1 MKRIFTL
8 LFAVLTATTIM
19 AQMHGPMKFVG
30 ASNMSVSTMNIDN
43 PSDTILFAM
52 NGMESGNITLPAM
65 KGMQQTIP
73 SFTISGAK
81 FTLGENH
88 VVTFADQTFSTKVK
102 VDGAE
107 KNITGSSLSGTY
119 NMADNSLMLTVV
131 FQYGKMPM
139 SMTYSVKGYYVKAVS
154 NPITVTVGGQFTYNN
169 DNVTYELRRYKDGE
183 TDKLD
188 VTVPS
193 YTLANTIMGDL
204 TLGSYTVKGLVYD
217 EAQGGYYRDYKNDGL
232 KFHFTAVQG
241 GKTTM
246 DKDYDFATDKDNN
259 ILVKYEGNNVSSI
272 VNTFQVGTMPFGI
285 VSVFS
290 GATTSINNITTTP
303 SHDLNTTPSQQ
314 YNLAGQR
321 VDNNYKGIVIVNGK
335 KYLRK

>member
-30 ASNMSVSTMNIDN
+30 ASNMKISTMSNDN

-65 KGMQQTIP
+65 KGMKTIP

-107 KNITGSSLSGTY
+107 KNITGTSLSGTY
-119 NMADNSLMLTVV
+119 NMADNSLSLTVV
-131 FQYGKMPM
+131 FQYGNMPM

-193 YTLANTIMGDL
+193 YSLANTIMGDL

-232 KFHFTAVQG
+232 KFHFIAVQG

-290 GATTSINNITTTP
+290 GATTSINDITTTP

>member
-30 ASNMSVSTMNIDN
+30 ASKMSVSTMNIDN

-65 KGMQQTIP
+65 KGMQTIP

-102 VDGAE
+102 VDGDE

-119 NMADNSLMLTVV
+119 NMADNSLSLTVV

-193 YTLANTIMGDL
+193 YTLANTIMGNL

-259 ILVKYEGNNVSSI
+259 ILVKYEGNDVSSI

-303 SHDLNTTPSQQ
+303 SHDFNTTPSQQ
-314 YNLAGQR
+314 YNLAGQC

>member
-30 ASNMSVSTMNIDN
+30 ASNMKVSTMNIDN

-65 KGMQQTIP
+65 KGMKTIP

-107 KNITGSSLSGTY
+107 KNITGTSLSGTY
-119 NMADNSLMLTVV
+119 NMEDNSLSLTVV

-193 YTLANTIMGDL
+193 YTLANTVMGNL

-290 GATTSINNITTTP
+290 GATTSIDDITTTP

>member
-30 ASNMSVSTMNIDN
+30 ASNMKVSTMSNDN

-65 KGMQQTIP
+65 KGMKTIP

-81 FTLGENH
+81 FTLGKNH

-107 KNITGSSLSGTY
+107 KNITGTSLSGTY
-119 NMADNSLMLTVV
+119 NMEDNSLSLTVV

-193 YTLANTIMGDL
+193 YTLANTIMGNL

-290 GATTSINNITTTP
+290 GATTSIDDITTTP

>member
-30 ASNMSVSTMNIDN
+30 ASNMKVSTMSNDN

-119 NMADNSLMLTVV
+119 NMADNSLSLTVV
-131 FQYGKMPM
+131 FQYGNMPM
-139 SMTYSVKGYYVKAVS
+139 PMTYTVKGYYVKAVS

-193 YTLANTIMGDL
+193 YTLANTIMGNL

-246 DKDYDFATDKDNN
+246 DKDYEFAAEKPNN
-259 ILVKYEGNNVSSI
+259 ILVKYEGNDVSSI

-290 GATTSINNITTTP
+290 GATTSINGVTTTP

>member
-30 ASNMSVSTMNIDN
+30 ASNMKVSTMSNDN

-65 KGMQQTIP
+65 KGMKTIP

-102 VDGAE
+102 VDGDE

-119 NMADNSLMLTVV
+119 NMADNSLSLTVV

-169 DNVTYELRRYKDGE
+169 DNVTYELRRYKDGK

-193 YTLANTIMGDL
+193 YTLANTIMGNL

-259 ILVKYEGNNVSSI
+259 ILVKYEGNDVSSI

-303 SHDLNTTPSQQ
+303 SHNLNTTSSQQ

>member
-30 ASNMSVSTMNIDN
+30 ASKMSVSTMNIDN

-65 KGMQQTIP
+65 KGMQTIP

-119 NMADNSLMLTVV
+119 NMADNSLSLTVV
-131 FQYGKMPM
+131 FQYGNMPM

-193 YTLANTIMGDL
+193 YTLANTIMGNL

-217 EAQGGYYRDYKNDGL
+217 EAQGGYYRDYKNDEL

-303 SHDLNTTPSQQ
+303 SHDFNTTSSVQ
-314 YNLAGQR
+314 YNLAGQC

>member
-30 ASNMSVSTMNIDN
+30 ASKMSVSTMNIDN

-65 KGMQQTIP
+65 KGMQTIP

-107 KNITGSSLSGTY
+107 KNITGTSLSGTY
-119 NMADNSLMLTVV
+119 NMEDNSLSLTVV

-193 YTLANTIMGDL
+193 YTLANTIMGNL

-290 GATTSINNITTTP
+290 GATTSIDDITTTP
-303 SHDLNTTPSQQ
+303 SHDFNTTSSQQ

>member
-30 ASNMSVSTMNIDN
+30 ASNMKVSTMNIDN

-65 KGMQQTIP
+65 KGMQTIP

-119 NMADNSLMLTVV
+119 NMADNSLSLTVV

-169 DNVTYELRRYKDGE
+169 DNVTYELRRYKDGK

-303 SHDLNTTPSQQ
+303 SHNLNTTPSQQ

-335 KYLRK
+335 KYLRR

>member
-30 ASNMSVSTMNIDN
+30 ASNMKVSTRSNDN

-65 KGMQQTIP
+65 KGMKTIP

-107 KNITGSSLSGTY
+107 KNITGTSLSGTY
-119 NMADNSLMLTVV
+119 NMEDNSLSLTVV

-193 YTLANTIMGDL
+193 YTLANTIMGNL

-290 GATTSINNITTTP
+290 GATTSIDDITTTP

>member
-30 ASNMSVSTMNIDN
+30 ASKMSVSTMNIDN

-88 VVTFADQTFSTKVK
+88 VVTFADQTFSAKVT

-119 NMADNSLMLTVV
+119 NMADNSLSLTVV

-193 YTLANTIMGDL
+193 YTLANTIMGNL

-290 GATTSINNITTTP
+290 GATTSINNITTTL

>member
-8 LFAVLTATTIM
+8 LFAAFTATTIM

-30 ASNMSVSTMNIDN
+30 ASNMKVSTMSNDN

-65 KGMQQTIP
+65 KGMKTIP

-107 KNITGSSLSGTY
+107 KNITGTSLSGTY
-119 NMADNSLMLTVV
+119 NMADNSLSLTVV
-131 FQYGKMPM
+131 FLLYGNMPM
-139 SMTYSVKGYYVKAVS
+139 PMTYTVKGYYVKAVS

-169 DNVTYELRRYKDGE
+169 DNVTYELRRYKDGK

-193 YTLANTIMGDL
+193 YTLANTIMGNL

-290 GATTSINNITTTP
+290 GATTSIDDITTTP

>member
-30 ASNMSVSTMNIDN
+30 ASNMKVSTMSNDN

-65 KGMQQTIP
+65 KGMKTIP

-102 VDGAE
+102 VDGVE

-119 NMADNSLMLTVV
+119 NMADNSLSLTVV

-169 DNVTYELRRYKDGE
+169 DNVTYELRRYKDGK

-193 YTLANTIMGDL
+193 YALANTIMGNL

-246 DKDYDFATDKDNN
+246 DKDYEFAAEKPNN
-259 ILVKYEGNNVSSI
+259 ILVKYEGNDVSSI

>member
-30 ASNMSVSTMNIDN
+30 ASKMSVSTMNIDN

-119 NMADNSLMLTVV
+119 NMADNSLSLTVV

-169 DNVTYELRRYKDGE
+169 DNVTYELRRYKDGK
-183 TDKLD
+183 TDKID

-193 YTLANTIMGDL
+193 YTLANTIMGNL

-246 DKDYDFATDKDNN
+246 DKDYEFAAEKPNN
-259 ILVKYEGNNVSSI
+259 ILVKYEGNDVSSI

-290 GATTSINNITTTP
+290 GATTSINDITTTP
-303 SHDLNTTPSQQ
+303 SHDFNTTSSVQ

>member
-30 ASNMSVSTMNIDN
+30 ASNMKVSTMSNDT

-65 KGMQQTIP
+65 KGMKTIP

-102 VDGAE
+102 VDGDE

-119 NMADNSLMLTVV
+119 NMADNSLSLTIV

-193 YTLANTIMGDL
+193 YTLANTIMGNL

-303 SHDLNTTPSQQ
+303 SHDFNTTSSVQ

>member
-30 ASNMSVSTMNIDN
+30 ASKMSVSTMNIDN

-65 KGMQQTIP
+65 KGMQTIP

-102 VDGAE
+102 VDGDE

-119 NMADNSLMLTVV
+119 NMADNSLSLTVV

-169 DNVTYELRRYKDGE
+169 DKVTYELRRYKDGK

-303 SHDLNTTPSQQ
+303 SHNLNTTSSQQ

>member
-30 ASNMSVSTMNIDN
+30 ASKMGVSTMNIDN

-65 KGMQQTIP
+65 KGMQTIP

-102 VDGAE
+102 VDGDE

-119 NMADNSLMLTVV
+119 NMADNSLSLTVV

-193 YTLANTIMGDL
+193 YTLANTIMGNL

-259 ILVKYEGNNVSSI
+259 ILVKYEGNDVSSI

-303 SHDLNTTPSQQ
+303 SHDFNTTPSQQ

>member
-30 ASNMSVSTMNIDN
+30 ASKMSVSTMNIDN

-119 NMADNSLMLTVV
+119 NMADNSLSLTVV

-290 GATTSINNITTTP
+290 GATTSINDITTTP
-303 SHDLNTTPSQQ
+303 SHDLNTTSSQQ

>member
-30 ASNMSVSTMNIDN
+30 ASKMSVSTMNIDN

-65 KGMQQTIP
+65 KGMQTIP

-102 VDGAE
+102 VDGDE

-119 NMADNSLMLTVV
+119 NMADNSLSLTVV

-154 NPITVTVGGQFTYNN
+154 NPIVVTVGGQFTYNN

-193 YTLANTIMGDL
+193 YTLANTIMGNL

-290 GATTSINNITTTP
+290 GATTSINDITTTP
-303 SHDLNTTPSQQ
+303 SHDLNTTSSQQ

>member
-30 ASNMSVSTMNIDN
+30 ASKMSVSTMNIDN

-65 KGMQQTIP
+65 KGMQTIP

-102 VDGAE
+102 VDGDE

-119 NMADNSLMLTVV
+119 NMADNSLSLTVV

-193 YTLANTIMGDL
+193 YTLANTIMGNL

-290 GATTSINNITTTP
+290 GATTSIDDITTTP

>member
-8 LFAVLTATTIM
+8 LFAAFTATTIM

-30 ASNMSVSTMNIDN
+30 ASKMSVSTMNIDN

-65 KGMQQTIP
+65 KGMQTIP

-119 NMADNSLMLTVV
+119 NMADNSLSLTVV

-193 YTLANTIMGDL
+193 YTLANTIMGNL

-290 GATTSINNITTTP
+290 GATTSINDITTTP
-303 SHDLNTTPSQQ
+303 SHDFNTTPSQQ